1 VQDCLVVDFAR
12 CRRSAFDLYEQFALL
27 CTRRKVSRV
36 LFKTGA
42 EDAELHYALR
52 DVLATVADILG
63 APLDIRLALVANS
76 ASAGQVYRSIQPVLR
91 ALGCEVQIFG
101 LESQASCWLC
111 GGEDCVRTP
120 RAETAVAA

>member
-1 VQDCLVVDFAR
+1 MQNCFVVDFAR
-12 CRRSAFDLYEQFALL
+12 SSRGAFDIYEQFALL
-27 CTRRKVSRV
+27 CARGKVSGV

-42 EDAELHYALR
+42 EDADLHYTLR

-63 APLDIRLALVANS
+63 GPLDIRLALVANS
-76 ASAGQVYRSIQPVLR
+76 ASAGQVYRSIQPALR
-91 ALGCEVQIFG
+91 ALGCEVRIFG

-111 GGEDCVRTP
+111 GGEDCVRTL